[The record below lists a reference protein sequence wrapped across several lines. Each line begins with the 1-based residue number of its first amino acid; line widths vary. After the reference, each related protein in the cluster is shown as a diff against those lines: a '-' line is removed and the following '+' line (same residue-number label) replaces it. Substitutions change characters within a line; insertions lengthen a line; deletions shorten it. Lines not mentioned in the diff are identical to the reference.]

1 MVKRLTCWS
10 CGELATEH
18 PLPLSTYAEC
28 RFCRAQLH
36 TCRLCQNWNPTLRTS
51 CNEIRAE
58 DVTDREKAN
67 FCNWF
72 DPRPDAYQVQ
82 NEQELQ
88 SARTQ
93 LNSLF
98 GDNSAKYTS
107 SAEQNTEQQL
117 EELFTG
123 KSS

>member
-1 MVKRLTCWS
+1 MVKPLACWS
-10 CGELATEH
+10 CGVSVAEH

-36 TCRLCQNWNPTLRTS
+36 ACRLCQNWNSTLRTG

-58 DVTDREKAN
+58 DVTDLEKAN

-72 DPRPDAYQVQ
+72 DPSPDVYQAQ

-88 SARTQ
+88 SARAQ
-93 LNSLF
+93 LDSLF
-98 GDNSAKYTS
+98 EDKSAKYTS
-107 SAEQNTEQQL
+107 SAEQNTDQQL
-117 EELFTG
+117 EKMFTG